1 MTRKI
6 FFAAILI
13 FLSASISFGAVS
25 DDHEIYLRRDVF
37 EAKMDAFM
45 AEIRLMN
52 EQLYNKL
59 HGEIEDVRKEVN
71 DVRNELI
78 KTRAELSERINVL
91 SGRIDA
97 LNGRIDALNGRIDG
111 LEYKIDVLET
121 VVYWGLGLLTLAI
134 TLAGVVPVLAK
145 LFKDLRTPSITFDDI
160 RRFIE
165 ENYPNMS
172 INGQTQV
179 SNVNPLR

>member
-45 AEIRLMN
+45 SEIRLMN

-59 HGEIEDVRKEVN
+59 HGEIEEVRKE
-71 DVRNELI
+71 LI
-78 KTRAELSERINVL
+78 ETKAELSERINVL

>member
-59 HGEIEDVRKEVN
+59 HGEIEEVRKE
-71 DVRNELI
+71 LI
-78 KTRAELSERINVL
+78 ETKAELSERINAL

-97 LNGRIDALNGRIDG
+97 LNGRIDLLNGRIDALSGRIDG

-145 LFKDLRTPSITFDDI
+145 LFNDMRTPSITFDDVK
-160 RRFIE
+160 RFIE
-165 ENYPNMS
+165 ENYPNMTL
-172 INGQTQV
+172 NGQSQM